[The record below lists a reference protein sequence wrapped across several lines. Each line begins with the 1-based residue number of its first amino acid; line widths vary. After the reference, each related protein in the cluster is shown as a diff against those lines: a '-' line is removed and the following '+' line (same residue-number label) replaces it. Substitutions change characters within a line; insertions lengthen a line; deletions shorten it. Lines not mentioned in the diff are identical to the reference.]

1 MDGIKL
7 IDASE
12 VSVKKKTSKIEVEK
26 TKSEKSPI
34 KIITESGNQKVEGS
48 TESDIKIIDVNRDDV
63 SKIVNVVE
71 HDKKMDIGV
80 KSDKTIRALKLK
92 QDIYYGEKNV
102 NKKQFMKLYKK
113 KELAL
118 RWVENTSIGG
128 EIVNCWINE
137 DRSQYIIKLPEEGEY
152 KRFKFYGCDE
162 IYNFFVKIGAIPFDY
177 TKEIVPEHAHLTDQ
191 FDKTNVGKVE
201 EQEEYEFIGADLWSG
216 YRTRQLLKGMPD
228 NWGVKWT

>member
-1 MDGIKL
+1 MEGIKL

-12 VSVKKKTSKIEVEK
+12 VSVKKNTSKIEIKK
-26 TKSEKSPI
+26 TKKSPM
-34 KIITESGNQKVEGS
+34 KIITGSDKQKVEES
-48 TESDIKIIDVNRDDV
+48 TVRNDVKIIDVHREDISKDKIV
-63 SKIVNVVE
+63 SVAESKIDDE
-71 HDKKMDIGV
+71 V
-80 KSDKTIRALKLK
+80 KRDKTIRALKLK
-92 QDIYYGEKNV
+92 QDIYYGEKNI

-118 RWVENTSIGG
+118 RWVENTSVGG

-162 IYNFFVKIGAIPFDY
+162 IYNFFVSLGAIPFDY
-177 TKEIVPEHAHLTDQ
+177 TKEIIPEPAHLTDQ

-201 EQEEYEFIGADLWSG
+201 KQEEYEFIGADLWSG
-216 YRTRQLLKGMPD
+216 YRTRQLLKDMPD
-228 NWGVKWT
+228 NWGVKWK

>member
-1 MDGIKL
+1 MEGIKL

-12 VSVKKKTSKIEVEK
+12 VSGKKNTSKIEIKK
-26 TKSEKSPI
+26 TKKIPI
-34 KIITESGNQKVEGS
+34 KIITESVKQDDKQNVPEIATGNDAKSRDERV
-48 TESDIKIIDVNRDDV
+48 DI
-63 SKIVNVVE
+63 NVVE
-71 HDKKMDIGV
+71 PDKKIDIGV

-102 NKKQFMKLYKK
+102 NKKQFVKLYKK
-113 KELAL
+113 KDLAL
-118 RWVENTSIGG
+118 RWVENTSVGG

-152 KRFKFYGCDE
+152 KRFKFCGCDE
-162 IYNFFVKIGAIPFDY
+162 IYNFFVKLGAIPFDY
-177 TKEIVPEHAHLTDQ
+177 TKEIVPEVVHLTDQ
-191 FDKTNVGKVE
+191 FDKTNIGKVE

-216 YRTRQLLKGMPD
+216 YRTKQLLKGMPD